1 MACGNFNI
9 QVMHY
14 QMQQF
19 FVVYGYLK
27 QTKDIETILANV
39 KARANF
45 MPEKTITMYRKLG
58 KSRVEISALNH

>member
-1 MACGNFNI
+1 
-9 QVMHY
+9 
-14 QMQQF
+14 MQQF